1 MNIKKLLTGSRF
13 QLLIQEGKQ
22 VERLIKNSGE
32 ALLKQSSPK
41 QENALN
47 LQWYWHSLPN
57 PFPVGIILVLLVML
71 LVWGWSTIIYY
82 FDLSVPTG
90 AILCL
95 SILPFMGVYLAFMP
109 YTLGRGYASGLL
121 LIHYFYLFDL
131 LLTLIAFFLMV
142 IKSAGLNEWM
152 GQLDFLPLQ
161 LLIFY
166 LCRYVMNSR
175 SFYKTISF
183 NRTTRMLV
191 EAKKVREKLQNT
203 K

>member
-1 MNIKKLLTGSRF
+1 
-13 QLLIQEGKQ
+13 
-22 VERLIKNSGE
+22 
-32 ALLKQSSPK
+32 
-41 QENALN
+41 
-47 LQWYWHSLPN
+47 
-57 PFPVGIILVLLVML
+57 
-71 LVWGWSTIIYY
+71 
-82 FDLSVPTG
+82 
-90 AILCL
+90 
-95 SILPFMGVYLAFMP
+95 MGVYLPFMP

-121 LIHYFYLFDL
+121 LIYYFYLFNL

-175 SFYKTISF
+175 SFYKKISF
-183 NRTTRMLV
+183 NRTTRMLA
-191 EAKKVREKLQNT
+191 EAKKAREKLRNT